1 MRPFN
6 LDLWEAGEPVITRN
20 GQKVEQLTKFDLG
33 HKFMLAGVVDET
45 FLLWEID
52 GSYFHDSEK
61 SNFDLFHPDTRRFV
75 LLVDDIKNGEVIP
88 RGIVY
93 YSHEAAIVA
102 PSLSDFSKAK
112 FLGVYELV
120 KVEEP

>member
-20 GQKVEQLTKFDLG
+20 GQKVEQLTKFDLDD
-33 HKFMLAGVVDET
+33 KFILAGVVDDT
-45 FLLWEID
+45 LKVWSID
-52 GSYFHDSEK
+52 GKYHDPV
-61 SNFDLFHPDTRRFV
+61 FDLFHPDTRRFV